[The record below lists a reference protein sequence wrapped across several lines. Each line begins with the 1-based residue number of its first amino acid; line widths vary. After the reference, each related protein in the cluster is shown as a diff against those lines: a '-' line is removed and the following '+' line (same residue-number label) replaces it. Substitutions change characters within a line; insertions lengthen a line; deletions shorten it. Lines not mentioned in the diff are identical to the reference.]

1 MMGNV
6 FGQTGSGRIEAQ
18 PIRRLSARSMLLL
31 TGCGVL
37 LTALCAH
44 VRVYVPWTIVPMTG
58 QVFAVLICGALLG
71 GRYGALSQIM
81 YLGLGIA
88 GVPWLVAAPMKLF
101 TAGYLCGFV
110 VAALFLGAMT
120 RRYKW
125 ARALR
130 GQIYLMLAAVGI
142 IYLFGAAGLMVVTGC
157 STATAVSLGI
167 VPFIAID
174 LLKVVAAAMIT
185 SRVLNN

>member
-6 FGQTGSGRIEAQ
+6 CGQTAPGLLDAR
-18 PIRRLSARSMLLL
+18 PVRRLSAGSMLLL
-31 TGCGVL
+31 TGCGAL

-58 QVFAVLICGALLG
+58 QVFAVLLCGALLG
-71 GRYGALSQIM
+71 GRYGALSQII
-81 YLGLGIA
+81 YLGLGLA
-88 GVPWLVAAPMKLF
+88 GVPWLVAAPIKLF
-101 TAGYLCGFV
+101 TVGYLCGFV

-125 ARALR
+125 GRTLD
-130 GQIYLMLAAVGI
+130 GQIYLMLAAVGM
-142 IYLFGAAGLMVVTGC
+142 IYLFGAAGLMIVTGC
-157 STATAVSLGI
+157 PAAKAVSLG
-167 VPFIAID
+167 VAPFIAID

-185 SRVLNN
+185 SRLLKN